1 MIEVLSADLSIRG
14 EMVATEF
21 ALDRVLKTPISAPHA
36 LPPFAR
42 STVDGYAVL
51 AEDTYGANTGLPAYL
66 SLVGEIRMGA
76 RADIQISPTQA
87 ALIHTGGMI
96 PQGSNAVVMLEDT
109 QKLGT
114 KEIEVYKPVASGDNI
129 LQEGEDIHK
138 GDVVFTSGLRLRSQD
153 IGGLMALGIT
163 EIEVAKRPRVGIIST
178 GNEVIPPHEDA
189 KPGQVRD
196 VNSYTLAALVK
207 RAGGEAVRHGII
219 KDEFE
224 QIYAAAK
231 RAHEENDIVIITA
244 GSSVSAHDITS
255 DVINALGDP
264 GVLVHGIS
272 IKPGKPTILAV
283 ADGVP
288 VIGLPGNPVSA
299 LVIAGNFLTPLIHML
314 LGITDPSPVPRIN
327 ARLSINLN
335 SQSGR
340 EDYVPVQLVET
351 TDGTMAE
358 PVFGRSNLI
367 FTLIRADGLITIAPE
382 VTGLPAG
389 SDVIVELFPW

>member
-21 ALDRVLKTPISAPHA
+21 ALFRVLKTPISAPHA

-42 STVDGYAVL
+42 STVDGYAVR
-51 AEDTYGANTGLPAYL
+51 AEDIYGANPGLPAYL

-96 PQGSNAVVMLEDT
+96 PEGSNAVVMVEDT

-138 GDVVFTSGLRLRSQD
+138 GDIVFTAGLRLRSQD

-163 EIEVAKRPRVGIIST
+163 EIEVAERPRVGIIST

-196 VNSYTLAALVK
+196 VNSYTLSALVK
-207 RAGGEAVRHGII
+207 RAGGEAVRYGII

-224 QIYAAAK
+224 QILKTAK
-231 RAHEENDIVIITA
+231 LAHGENDIVIITA

-255 DVINALGDP
+255 EVIDALGDP

-299 LVIAGNFLTPLIHML
+299 LVIAGNFLTPLIHTL
-314 LGITDPSPVPRIN
+314 LGITDPSPIPRIN

-340 EDYVPVQLVET
+340 EDYVPVKVVEG
-351 TDGTMAE
+351 TDGTIAE
-358 PVFGRSNLI
+358 PIFGRSNLI
-367 FTLIRADGLITIAPE
+367 FTLIRADGLIIIPPE

-389 SDVIVELFPW
+389 SDVIVELFAW